1 MSAGSSAPNTPG
13 PAPSSSIK
21 ASVGRPRAWP
31 ATSVPKNSTASGG
44 RVTPVPGGVGPT
56 TIAMLLV
63 DTLRTAQRSPGPE
76 GRAISALPHVAW

>member
-1 MSAGSSAPNTPG
+1 M
-13 PAPSSSIK
+13 
-21 ASVGRPRAWP
+21 
-31 ATSVPKNSTASGG
+31 
-44 RVTPVPGGVGPT
+44 GPT